1 MKQLVA
7 EIILPLP
14 LAQTYSYNV
23 ENFREEIVAGM
34 RVIVP
39 FGKRKF
45 YTGIVYDLKEEE
57 DTSSLKPVLSLI
69 ENYPIV
75 LPKQFLLWE
84 WIANYYQCSL
94 GEVSKAAIPS
104 GFRIE
109 STTYISKNQEI
120 EYTSLPEREQT
131 ALSFITEN
139 AVPLEEVIKKSNDKN
154 IFHVIRT
161 LQQKN
166 IINLSEEL
174 IPSYK
179 AKTEIFVK
187 INIEAVN
194 EEALSLL
201 KKSPKQQQ
209 LFSTLTDFLSINNAE
224 HISKRE
230 FLDISKCTNAVFNE
244 LKKKNLIVCF
254 EKTISRLEHTS
265 PTRQPFTLNPQQT
278 AAFDAIQN
286 EFKHKN
292 TVLLHGITSC
302 GKTEI
307 YIHLIETVLK
317 KQQRVLFLVPEI
329 ALTTQLAER
338 LKKVFGDKIGIYH
351 SRFSDAERVEVWE
364 NLFFEKGYKII
375 LGVRSSIFLPFR
387 NLGLI
392 IVDEEHD
399 ASYKQFDPAPRYHAR
414 NMAIVLGLH
423 HHAKVLLG
431 TATPS
436 IESYSNA
443 LTGKFGLVEL
453 FARYDDIQLPE
464 IEIIDLQQTYHRKQ
478 MKGHFSFALLERM
491 REKLAAG
498 EQVILFQNRRGY
510 SPYTECKQCAW
521 VPRCPNCDVSL
532 TYHKNFNK
540 LTCHYCGYTEP
551 MPQVCPSCKQ
561 PTLQTKGFG
570 TEQIETEV
578 ADLFPEYKSVRMDL
592 DTTTSKK
599 AYERIISEFGSQQ
612 AQILIGTQIVTKGLD
627 FDNVGLVAVLNAD
640 NLLNYPDFRA
650 HERAFQMLIQVS
662 GRAGRKGK
670 QGLVLLQ
677 TSSPQH
683 PIIQYTK
690 SNDFKAFF
698 KSQMTERACF
708 HYPPFFR
715 LIVIEIKH
723 KDAKILSKAAYTAVK
738 ILKNENCGEILGP
751 SNPPVGKIQGY
762 FIKHI
767 LIKFEHTQSN
777 ESIKNSIQNC
787 ISQLKAIEEF
797 KYLRINLDIDP
808 M

>member
-45 YTGIVYDLKEEE
+45 YTGIVYKLKEEE

-94 GEVSKAAIPS
+94 GEVFKAAIPS

-109 STTYISKNQEI
+109 STTYISKNQEF
-120 EYTSLPEREQT
+120 ECTSLSEREQT

-154 IFHVIRT
+154 IFHIIRT

-187 INIEAVN
+187 INTEAVN

-230 FLDISKCTNAVFNE
+230 LLDISKCTNAVFNE

-254 EKTISRLEHTS
+254 EKAISRLEHTS

-317 KQQRVLFLVPEI
+317 KQQQVLFLVPEI

-491 REKLAAG
+491 NEKLAAG

-599 AYERIISEFGSQQ
+599 AYERIISEFGSRQ

-762 FIKHI
+762 FIKRI

-787 ISQLKAIEEF
+787 ISQLKAIEDF

>member
-23 ENFREEIVAGM
+23 ENFREDIVVGM

-45 YTGIVYDLKEEE
+45 YTGIVYNLKEAE
-57 DTSSLKPVLSLI
+57 DANNLKSILSLI
-69 ENYPIV
+69 ENYPII
-75 LPKQFLLWE
+75 LPLQFLLWE

-94 GEVSKAAIPS
+94 GEVFKAAIPS

-109 STTYISKNQEI
+109 STTYIAKNQELESI
-120 EYTSLPEREQT
+120 KLSEREQI

-139 AVPLEEVIKKSNDKN
+139 ATPLEEVIKKSNDKN
-154 IFHVIRT
+154 IFRVIGT
-161 LQQKN
+161 LQKKN

-179 AKTEIFVK
+179 AKTETFVK
-187 INIEAVN
+187 INTASVDETVI
-194 EEALSLL
+194 SLL

-230 FLDISKCTNAVFNE
+230 LLDISKCTNAVFNE

-254 EKTISRLEHTS
+254 EKAISRLKQTF
-265 PTRQPFTLNPQQT
+265 PTRQPFALNAQQT
-278 AAFDAIQN
+278 IALDAIQK
-286 EFKHKN
+286 EFKQKN

-307 YIHLIETVLK
+307 YIHLIEAVLK
-317 KQQRVLFLVPEI
+317 KQQQVLFLVPEI

-364 NLFFEKGYKII
+364 NLFLEKGYKII

-453 FARYDDIQLPE
+453 FSRFDNIQLPE

-478 MKGHFSFALLERM
+478 MKGHFSFALLNRM
-491 REKLAAG
+491 SEKLAAG

-561 PTLQTKGFG
+561 PALQTKGFG

-578 ADLFPEYKSVRMDL
+578 ADLFPEYKSIRMDL

-599 AYERIISEFGSQQ
+599 AYEKIISEFGSQQ

-690 SNDFKAFF
+690 NNDFKAFF

-738 ILKNENCGEILGP
+738 ILQNENCGEILGP

-787 ISQLKAIEEF
+787 ISRLKAIEDF

>member
-1 MKQLVA
+1 
-7 EIILPLP
+7 
-14 LAQTYSYNV
+14 
-23 ENFREEIVAGM
+23 
-34 RVIVP
+34 
-39 FGKRKF
+39 
-45 YTGIVYDLKEEE
+45 
-57 DTSSLKPVLSLI
+57 
-69 ENYPIV
+69 
-75 LPKQFLLWE
+75 
-84 WIANYYQCSL
+84 
-94 GEVSKAAIPS
+94 
-104 GFRIE
+104 
-109 STTYISKNQEI
+109 
-120 EYTSLPEREQT
+120 
-131 ALSFITEN
+131 
-139 AVPLEEVIKKSNDKN
+139 
-154 IFHVIRT
+154 
-161 LQQKN
+161 
-166 IINLSEEL
+166 
-174 IPSYK
+174 
-179 AKTEIFVK
+179 
-187 INIEAVN
+187 
-194 EEALSLL
+194 
-201 KKSPKQQQ
+201 
-209 LFSTLTDFLSINNAE
+209 
-224 HISKRE
+224 
-230 FLDISKCTNAVFNE
+230 
-244 LKKKNLIVCF
+244 
-254 EKTISRLEHTS
+254 
-265 PTRQPFTLNPQQT
+265 
-278 AAFDAIQN
+278 
-286 EFKHKN
+286 
-292 TVLLHGITSC
+292 
-302 GKTEI
+302 
-307 YIHLIETVLK
+307 
-317 KQQRVLFLVPEI
+317 
-329 ALTTQLAER
+329 
-338 LKKVFGDKIGIYH
+338 
-351 SRFSDAERVEVWE
+351 
-364 NLFFEKGYKII
+364 
-375 LGVRSSIFLPFR
+375 
-387 NLGLI
+387 
-392 IVDEEHD
+392 
-399 ASYKQFDPAPRYHAR
+399 
-414 NMAIVLGLH
+414 
-423 HHAKVLLG
+423 
-431 TATPS
+431 
-436 IESYSNA
+436 
-443 LTGKFGLVEL
+443 
-453 FARYDDIQLPE
+453 
-464 IEIIDLQQTYHRKQ
+464 

-491 REKLAAG
+491 NEKLAGG

-738 ILKNENCGEILGP
+738 ILQNENCGEILGP

-787 ISQLKAIEEF
+787 ISQLKAIEDF

>member
-57 DTSSLKPVLSLI
+57 DTSTLKPVLSLI

-94 GEVSKAAIPS
+94 GEVFKAAIPS

-120 EYTSLPEREQT
+120 EYISLSEREQT

-154 IFHVIRT
+154 IFHIIRT

-187 INIEAVN
+187 INTEAVN

-230 FLDISKCTNAVFNE
+230 LLDISKCTNAVFNE

-317 KQQRVLFLVPEI
+317 KQQQVLFLVPEI

-375 LGVRSSIFLPFR
+375 LGVRSSIFLPFK

-491 REKLAAG
+491 NEKLAAG

-662 GRAGRKGK
+662 GRAGRKEK

-690 SNDFKAFF
+690 NNDFKAFF

-787 ISQLKAIEEF
+787 ISQLKAIEDF

>member
-94 GEVSKAAIPS
+94 GEVFKAAIPS

-120 EYTSLPEREQT
+120 ECTSLPEREQT

-187 INIEAVN
+187 INTEAVN

-230 FLDISKCTNAVFNE
+230 LLDISKCTNAVFNE

-254 EKTISRLEHTS
+254 EKAISRLEHTL

-286 EFKHKN
+286 EFKQKN

-317 KQQRVLFLVPEI
+317 KQQQVLFLVPEI

-338 LKKVFGDKIGIYH
+338 LKKVFGNKIGIYH

-423 HHAKVLLG
+423 HQAKVLLG

-491 REKLAAG
+491 NEKLAAG

-723 KDAKILSKAAYTAVK
+723 KDAKTLSKAAYAAVK
-738 ILKNENCGEILGP
+738 MLQNENCGEILGP

-787 ISQLKAIEEF
+787 ISQLKAIEDF

>member
-45 YTGIVYDLKEEE
+45 YTGIVYKLKEEE

-94 GEVSKAAIPS
+94 GEVFKAAIPS

-120 EYTSLPEREQT
+120 ECTSLSEREQT

-154 IFHVIRT
+154 IFHIIRT

-187 INIEAVN
+187 INTEAVN

-230 FLDISKCTNAVFNE
+230 LFDISKCTNAVFNE

-317 KQQRVLFLVPEI
+317 QQQQVLFLVPEI

-338 LKKVFGDKIGIYH
+338 LKKVFGNKIGIYH
-351 SRFSDAERVEVWE
+351 SRFSDAERVEAWE

-375 LGVRSSIFLPFR
+375 LGVRSSIFLPFK

-491 REKLAAG
+491 NEKLAAG

-787 ISQLKAIEEF
+787 ISQLKAIEDF

>member
-45 YTGIVYDLKEEE
+45 YTGIVYKLKEEE

-75 LPKQFLLWE
+75 LPKQLLLWE

-94 GEVSKAAIPS
+94 GEVFKAAIPS

-120 EYTSLPEREQT
+120 ECTSLSEREQT

-139 AVPLEEVIKKSNDKN
+139 AVPLEEVIKKNNDKN
-154 IFHVIRT
+154 IFYIIRT

-187 INIEAVN
+187 INTEAVN

-209 LFSTLTDFLSINNAE
+209 LFSTLTDFLNINNAE

-230 FLDISKCTNAVFNE
+230 LLDISKCTNAVFNE

-317 KQQRVLFLVPEI
+317 KQQQVLFLVPEI

-338 LKKVFGDKIGIYH
+338 LKKVFGNKIGIYH

-491 REKLAAG
+491 NEKLAAG

-787 ISQLKAIEEF
+787 ISQLKAIEDF

>member
-23 ENFREEIVAGM
+23 ENFREDIVVGM

-45 YTGIVYDLKEEE
+45 YTGIVYKLKEAE
-57 DTSSLKPVLSLI
+57 DANNLKSVLSLI
-69 ENYPIV
+69 ENYPII
-75 LPKQFLLWE
+75 LPLQFLLWE

-94 GEVSKAAIPS
+94 GEVFKAAIPS

-109 STTYISKNQEI
+109 STTYIAKNQELESI
-120 EYTSLPEREQT
+120 KLSEREQI

-139 AVPLEEVIKKSNDKN
+139 ATPLEEVIKKSNDKN
-154 IFHVIRT
+154 IFRVIGT
-161 LQQKN
+161 LQKKN

-179 AKTEIFVK
+179 AKTETFVK
-187 INIEAVN
+187 INTASVDEKVI
-194 EEALSLL
+194 SLL

-209 LFSTLTDFLSINNAE
+209 LFSTLIDFLNTNNAE
-224 HISKRE
+224 CISKRE
-230 FLDISKCTNAVFNE
+230 LLDISKCTNAVFNE

-254 EKTISRLEHTS
+254 EKAISRLKQTF
-265 PTRQPFTLNPQQT
+265 PTRKPFALNAQQT
-278 AAFDAIQN
+278 IALDAIQK
-286 EFKHKN
+286 EFKQKN

-307 YIHLIETVLK
+307 YIHLIEAVLK
-317 KQQRVLFLVPEI
+317 KQQQVLFLVPEI

-364 NLFFEKGYKII
+364 NLFLEKGYKII

-453 FARYDDIQLPE
+453 FSRFDNIQLPE

-478 MKGHFSFALLERM
+478 MKGHFSFALLNRM
-491 REKLAAG
+491 SEKLAAG

-561 PTLQTKGFG
+561 PALQTKGFG

-578 ADLFPEYKSVRMDL
+578 ANLFPEYKSIRMDL

-599 AYERIISEFGSQQ
+599 AYEKIISEFGSQQ

-690 SNDFKAFF
+690 GNDFKAFF
-698 KSQMTERACF
+698 KSQMEERAYF

-715 LIVIEIKH
+715 LIVVEIKH
-723 KDAKILSKAAYTAVK
+723 KEAKTLSKAAYTAVK
-738 ILKNENCGEILGP
+738 MLQNENCGEILGP

-787 ISQLKAIEEF
+787 ISQLKAIEDF

>member
-317 KQQRVLFLVPEI
+317 KQQQVLFLVPEI

>member
-23 ENFREEIVAGM
+23 ENFREKIVAGM

-45 YTGIVYDLKEEE
+45 YTGIVYKLKEEE
-57 DTSSLKPVLSLI
+57 ETSSLKPVLSLI

-94 GEVSKAAIPS
+94 GEVFKAAIPS

-120 EYTSLPEREQT
+120 EYTSLSEREQT

-154 IFHVIRT
+154 IFHIIRT

-187 INIEAVN
+187 INTEAVN

-209 LFSTLTDFLSINNAE
+209 LFTTLTDFLSINNAE

-230 FLDISKCTNAVFNE
+230 LLDISKCTNAVFNE

-254 EKTISRLEHTS
+254 EKAISRLEHTS

-317 KQQRVLFLVPEI
+317 KQQQVLFLVPEI

-375 LGVRSSIFLPFR
+375 LGVRSSIFLPFK

-491 REKLAAG
+491 NEKLAAG

-787 ISQLKAIEEF
+787 ISQLKAIEDF

>member
-94 GEVSKAAIPS
+94 GEVFKAAIPS

-131 ALSFITEN
+131 ALNFITEN

-187 INIEAVN
+187 INTEAVN

-230 FLDISKCTNAVFNE
+230 LLDISKCTNAVFNE

-254 EKTISRLEHTS
+254 EKAISRLEHTS
-265 PTRQPFTLNPQQT
+265 PTRLPFTLNPQQT

-317 KQQRVLFLVPEI
+317 KQQQVLFLVPEI

-698 KSQMTERACF
+698 KSQMTERECF

-715 LIVIEIKH
+715 LIIIEIKH